1 VLARRSEARRSQR
14 QQSLIDAAIAV
25 FIEQGVDATTVD
37 DVVRR
42 AGAAKGTFYL
52 YFRTKDDLLNAVAES
67 LVRGVADRIEAAL
80 TSPAPAPE
88 RVRALSRAINLVGRE
103 PYELEL
109 VEVLHRPENRAVHD
123 RIGDR
128 IFDHLAPLL
137 ARVIADGIAEGDFVA
152 QDPDRA
158 ARYALSCLDA
168 LHDVVSSA
176 ADVPVVTEEL
186 DAFVLRGLGWAERP
200 TR

>member
-1 VLARRSEARRSQR
+1 MRARRSEARRSQR

-137 ARVIADGIAEGDFVA
+137 GRVIADGIAEGDFVA